1 MEAGAGT
8 NPFLCLDL
16 TYISVLLQELGFP
29 PDKELKV
36 HAHTQMER
44 EFERNTSHTH
54 MARGGGGGVCMV
66 SLHYNDFYM
75 IVPILAL
82 CQSSTH

>member
-54 MARGGGGGVCMV
+54 MARGGGGGVCAW
-66 SLHYNDFYM
+66 F
-75 IVPILAL
+75 L
-82 CQSSTH
+82 CIIMTFI